1 MKSKETIFRVGSFAV
16 ILLGSIIALF
26 SLWGAGIACHFEE
39 WVGRGLYPGVAMGF
53 GADLYEPKTGPHI
66 TLYGPG
72 MAIFYIPTAL
82 ASHPTGAIWI
92 AFILN
97 MLSLLGP
104 LIYLLNRLLS
114 ECKQSKIQRLTTVTG
129 LSLLILGIF
138 ANEPTTNGVFKIH
151 ADLPAFS
158 FLILS
163 LCFLDR
169 YLVFNRRKFLY
180 TAALLLVL
188 SVWAKLPA
196 LPAMAYPFIFL
207 CLEKRFRDSLE
218 FLIGLVMS
226 IVTTMSFFILLYGW
240 GDMYFILV
248 KHISSSSWSVREH
261 LFDGSNAVLSKMSYF
276 EAIPLLFRF
285 LVMYVAEYWYI
296 VISCITAFF
305 LARKIKS
312 SAGSI
317 LFNLSLIYA
326 LTLPSCLSALAHFGG
341 VENSLLFANA
351 TGIILMFFGIAHMVS
366 NQLKE
371 TQFYFF
377 AWGMAIL
384 ILIPF
389 VRFARSMPAS
399 TDDSPYNQAYK
410 YLQSG
415 KKDIYFGWYPLPH
428 AFHSGEILTSIE
440 VPTWVG
446 YSLPDEINFSKSH
459 FPPKAK
465 YLATGPTGYGSLQ
478 LEYYLGKLK
487 EVTAPPELSSWRL
500 FEPETYTE
508 KDNE

>member
-1 MKSKETIFRVGSFAV
+1 MKSKDTIFRLGSFAV

-26 SLWGAGIACHFEE
+26 AFRGAGIACHFEE

-72 MAIFYIPTAL
+72 MAIFYLPTAL
-82 ASHPTGAIWI
+82 ASNPTGAIWI
-92 AFILN
+92 AFLLN
-97 MLSLLGP
+97 MLGLLGP
-104 LIYLLNRLLS
+104 LIYLLNKLLS
-114 ECKQSKIQRLTTVTG
+114 ECKQSKVQRLTTATG
-129 LSLLILGIF
+129 LSLIILGVF

-163 LCFLDR
+163 LCFLDG
-169 YLVFNRRKFLY
+169 YLAYNRRKLLH
-180 TAALLLVL
+180 AASFFLVL

-196 LPAMAYPFIFL
+196 LPATAYPFIFL

-218 FLIGLVMS
+218 FLLGLVMS
-226 IVTTMSFFILLYGW
+226 VFTTMSFFILLYGW
-240 GDMYFILV
+240 EDMYFILV

-261 LFDGSNAVLSKMSYF
+261 LFDGSNAKLLKMSYF
-276 EAIPLLFRF
+276 EAVPLLFRF

-312 SAGSI
+312 SASSI
-317 LFNLSLIYA
+317 LFNLSVIYA
-326 LTLPSCLSALAHFGG
+326 LTLPPCLSALAHFGG

-351 TGIILMFFGIAHMVS
+351 TGIMLLFFGIAHMVS
-366 NQLKE
+366 NQFNSN
-371 TQFYFF
+371 QFRFF
-377 AWGMAIL
+377 AWGTAIL
-384 ILIPF
+384 ILMPF
-389 VRFARSMPAS
+389 VRFAKSVPAS
-399 TDDSPYNQAYK
+399 TEDSPYNQAYK
-410 YLQSG
+410 HLQSG

-446 YSLPDEINFSKSH
+446 YTLPDEISFSKSH
-459 FPPKAK
+459 FPQKAK

-487 EVTAPPELSSWRL
+487 EVSPPPELSSWRL
-500 FEPETYTE
+500 FEPESNTE
-508 KDNE
+508 DKNE